1 MGLDATKCDNCGH
14 DLKGSPVK
22 KKKKKKKAK
31 KLGERLEEEGLD
43 VKPEMKKK
51 TLKYMA
57 YHRRRRDLEEL
68 PDDDVEAL
76 ERIQEELALLNPEE
90 ILIPQDIF
98 TFFTSPGGHSM
109 LVRGQTK
116 TGKTTLSLQ
125 IVEEIAELEEL
136 MYVPS
141 KTSERKRFIQFPW
154 LLEKEDEDRKF
165 LGERGKMDTFVENV
179 DFDRFDIKDIR
190 QLLRRSPAPQEI
202 LNIYARVEQRT
213 PLPIIIV
220 FDRIDKL
227 AERHR
232 VDVGDLVEILHRDL
246 ADRAKAQLIFIQDQP
261 RLRGLDARVDGCLIL
276 KTFSEDER
284 EFTGQMEISK
294 LLDMEVNEPR
304 YFYKLRAGRFSFMKG
319 VRSF

>member
-1 MGLDATKCDNCGH
+1 M
-14 DLKGSPVK
+14 
-22 KKKKKKKAK
+22 
-31 KLGERLEEEGLD
+31 R
-43 VKPEMKKK
+43 KK

-76 ERIQEELALLNPEE
+76 ERIQEELSLLNPEE
-90 ILIPQDIF
+90 ILIPQDIY

-109 LVRGQTK
+109 LLRGQSR
-116 TGKTTLSLQ
+116 TGKTTLALQ
-125 IVEEIAELEEL
+125 VVEEISELEEL
-136 MYVPS
+136 LYVPS
-141 KTSERKRFIQFPW
+141 RTSERKRFIQFPW
-154 LLEKEDEDRKF
+154 LLEKEDGDRKF
-165 LGERGKMDTFVENV
+165 LGDKKTMDSFIKNA
-179 DFDRFDIKDIR
+179 DPDRFDLKEIR
-190 QLLRRSPAPQEI
+190 QLLRRSPAAQEI
-202 LNIYARVEQRT
+202 INIYARVEQRT
-213 PLPIIIV
+213 PLPVIVV

-232 VDVGDLVEILHRDL
+232 VDVGDLVEVLHRDL
-246 ADRAKAQLIFIQDQP
+246 ADRAKAQLIFVQDQP

-276 KTFSEDER
+276 KTFSEEEQ

-294 LLDMEVNEPR
+294 LLDLEIKEPR